1 MEAALQPFFLLFED
15 DQTFWKLKAIQY
27 QSFRQ
32 HQKWRRLTRV
42 LLRQSLKDFEC
53 LTYQYLKIQS
63 DGKILERT
71 PKNIGSSLRVK
82 PSWILCRHRVLGYS
96 VNPGFISYI
105 SAIISCISAA

>member
-1 MEAALQPFFLLFED
+1 MEAALLFED

-53 LTYQYLKIQS
+53 LTFQYLKIQS

-71 PKNIGSSLRVK
+71 SKKHWQFFAREAMLDFLPLQSSWL
-82 PSWILCRHRVLGYS
+82 
-96 VNPGFISYI
+96 
-105 SAIISCISAA
+105 